1 VKATKTTDF
10 TVTVHRESDHFWA
23 EVDDLPGCFATGF
36 DESELR
42 DCLEEAISLYLF
54 DVPHAG
60 TLSDVENLQ
69 LVDGGPIQTRVSL
82 AR

>member
-1 VKATKTTDF
+1 VNATQTTDF

-36 DESELR
+36 DENELR
-42 DCLEEAISLYLF
+42 ECLEEAISLYLF
-54 DVPHAG
+54 DLPHAG
-60 TLSDVENLQ
+60 TLSDVGTLQ
-69 LVDGGPIQTRVSL
+69 LADGELIQTRVSL